1 MRRIVAS
8 VLLLSVL
15 LAGCGVAVENTT
27 PPPGV
32 RATPCGTFSIAV
44 NAWVGYEANVAV
56 VSYLAKNRLGCTV
69 VEKDLTE
76 EESWK
81 ALAAGEI
88 DTILEN
94 WGHDDYKKD
103 YIDRQRVAVEHGIT
117 GNKGI
122 IGWYVPPWMAEEHPD
137 IKDWKNLNKYA
148 ETMKTAQSGD
158 KGQLLDGDP
167 SYVTNDEA
175 LVANLQLNYKVV
187 YAGSEDALIQ
197 AFKQAQA
204 TRKPMVGY
212 FYEPQWLFSEIRLV
226 NVSLPAYKPGCD
238 ADAKT
243 VKCGYQTYDLDKIA
257 NREFAMSGSPAAT
270 LVKNF
275 KWTNND
281 QNEVARAIAVGGK
294 SRDEAAKAWLDS
306 HPDIVKEWLAGT

>member
-1 MRRIVAS
+1 VRRSAS
-8 VLLLSVL
+8 VLLVSVL
-15 LAGCGVAVENTT
+15 LTGCGVAVENTT
-27 PPPGV
+27 PPPGA

-56 VSYLAKNRLGCTV
+56 VAYLAKNRLGCTV

-81 ALAAGEI
+81 ALAAGDI
-88 DTILEN
+88 DAILEN
-94 WGHDDYKKD
+94 WGHDEYKKD
-103 YIDRQRVAVEHGIT
+103 YIDRQKVIVEHGIT

-148 ETMKTAQSGD
+148 DVMKSAQSGD

-175 LVANLQLNYKVV
+175 LVANLGLNYKVV
-187 YAGSEDALIQ
+187 YAGTEDALIQ

-204 TRKPMVGY
+204 NRKPMLGY
-212 FYEPQWLFSEIRLV
+212 FYEPQWLFSEIQLV
-226 NVSLPAYKPGCD
+226 NVALPAYKPGCD
-238 ADAKT
+238 ADPKT

-257 NREFAMSGSPAAT
+257 SRKFAMSGSPAAT

-294 SRDEAAKAWLDS
+294 SRDEAAKAWLDA